1 MMSTN
6 PSRRTAPPLY
16 SSHSLEGMEQVV
28 PPKMMYFTP
37 HRSEILINKP
47 LPGRPVPIMMLD
59 SPTEGE
65 YSTMYSDSDSDTEST
80 LDESLQSPSV
90 SSSYSRERDFP
101 IFVRSNSDDFTNFDP
116 TPAHD
121 MEQPVAVPSPLDLHH
136 PEERTDASPIDISP
150 IDIDASSIILGTSA
164 HYGRPVDW
172 TRRIDSNHYFR
183 EKTWDFFPELATPS
197 TRQTS
202 GRESPASTRT
212 GNKGRLNVSAKTP
225 KWYSMH
231 SSSWKP
237 AVRDSIKS
245 YVNKTLTRDE
255 AEEKDRPVS
264 ARRALPSR
272 RFTAPMGPLS
282 AHPPSI
288 MGEDEDFDE
297 ELEMDEFH
305 AQLVAT
311 STASSSRANIF
322 EQPRSSPL
330 APKDKKRGMLKRLH
344 RATTSPEYFAHANLP
359 PPTPP
364 LPKVNQQP
372 KRQTLAALQTSFDDA
387 KKRMT
392 ETPDDRRRELLKSKI
407 KFVGAVNP
415 HLCAPQPDPWSP

>member
-1 MMSTN
+1 MSAN
-6 PSRRTAPPLY
+6 PARRTAPPLY
-16 SSHSLEGMEQVV
+16 TSHSLEGMEQVV

-59 SPTEGE
+59 SPTE

-80 LDESLQSPSV
+80 LDDSLQSPSV

-101 IFVRSNSDDFTNFDP
+101 IFVRSNSDDFTNYDS
-116 TPAHD
+116 PADHGN
-121 MEQPVAVPSPLDLHH
+121 MEPSVPSPLDPHL
-136 PEERTDASPIDISP
+136 PERTDASP

-202 GRESPASTRT
+202 GRVSPASSRN
-212 GNKGRLNVSAKTP
+212 GKEGRLNVSAKTP

-245 YVNKTLTRDE
+245 YVNKTLARDNEVEEPVNTR
-255 AEEKDRPVS
+255 RTP
-264 ARRALPSR
+264 PSR

-288 MGEDEDFDE
+288 MVDDEEFDD

-311 STASSSRANIF
+311 STASSSRANVF

-330 APKDKKRGMLKRLH
+330 APKEKKRGMLKRLH

-359 PPTPP
+359 PPTPT
-364 LPKVNQQP
+364 LPKNNQQS
-372 KRQTLAALQTSFDDA
+372 KRQTLAVLQTSFDDA

>member
-1 MMSTN
+1 MISAN

-59 SPTEGE
+59 SPTE
-65 YSTMYSDSDSDTEST
+65 YSVMYSDSDSDTEST

-101 IFVRSNSDDFTNFDP
+101 IFVRSNSDDFTNFDDHP
-116 TPAHD
+116 VPADNID
-121 MEQPVAVPSPLDLHH
+121 MGRTVPPSPLDPHH
-136 PEERTDASPIDISP
+136 PPEERADASP

-202 GRESPASTRT
+202 GHESPASTRT
-212 GNKGRLNVSAKTP
+212 FKEGRLNVSAKTP

-231 SSSWKP
+231 SSNWKP
-237 AVRDSIKS
+237 AVRDSIKT
-245 YVNKTLTRDE
+245 YVSKTLARDNE
-255 AEEKDRPVS
+255 PEEKDRPVNT
-264 ARRALPSR
+264 RRPPPSR

-288 MGEDEDFDE
+288 MGDDEDFDE

-330 APKDKKRGMLKRLH
+330 APKEKKRGMLKKLH
-344 RATTSPEYFAHANLP
+344 RATSSPEYFAHANLP
-359 PPTPP
+359 PPTPT
-364 LPKVNQQP
+364 LPKKNLQP

-415 HLCAPQPDPWSP
+415 HLCAQPDPWSP